1 MKKLAFSII
10 ELIVV
15 AAILLTLASI
25 VFSSTQTAEEVAK
38 RGQCMSNLA
47 QIRNFTEL
55 YRKDHG
61 EAPDPADFNAVN
73 GEWWRDFSYATA
85 YLGGNK
91 ALEVFHCPGDES
103 TEITSISQLNGG
115 TSYYYVPAREAVYNE
130 AFKLNAAVDPMSW
143 PQMASKNFLVI
154 YDQSKGHHK
163 GWRNVAYLFGDD
175 RPEDGTIAS
184 SFEDEDTDGDGGGEL
199 IDFPLDITEGGTV
212 HVNPNNSKNECII
225 TEVEN
230 DIHGSWPFI
239 RTIDLSSSD
248 SSVTD
253 ELKDGYNGIASQ
265 IKVRII
271 KDPKL
276 ENSGETIEIN
286 GVSISHN
293 VTYLLTSS
301 NPDGCISFTVYN
313 SGNGGKAMGH
323 WYLTVSGGDADIKCT
338 QLD

>member
-1 MKKLAFSII
+1 MKQKFSMI

-15 AAILLTLASI
+15 VAILLTLSSI
-25 VFSSTQTAEEVAK
+25 MMTTIRSSHHLTRRA
-38 RGQCMSNLA
+38 QCLSNLA
-47 QIRNFTEL
+47 QIRDFTEL

-61 EAPDPADFNAVN
+61 KLYYSEN
-73 GEWWRDFSYATA
+73 WLTDFSYVAP
-85 YLGGNK
+85 YLSGAN
-91 ALEVFHCPGDES
+91 ALQVFTCPGADHDEALS
-103 TEITSISQLNGG
+103 DVAQLNGG